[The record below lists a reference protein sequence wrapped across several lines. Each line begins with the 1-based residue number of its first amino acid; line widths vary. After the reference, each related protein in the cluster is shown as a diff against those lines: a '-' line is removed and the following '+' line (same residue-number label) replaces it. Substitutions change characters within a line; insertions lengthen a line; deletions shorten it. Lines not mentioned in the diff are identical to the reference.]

1 MIENFVFYLHIVATS
16 IMVGV
21 IWVIQLVHYP
31 SFHYIDRNRYELFQ
45 DFHMRNISWIVFPV
59 MSVELVTGIL
69 FIQSSIFG
77 PINTL
82 FFISMILLALIWF
95 LTAAL
100 FISIHKNLSKG
111 FNKDIINK
119 LVNLNWLRTILWSL
133 RIVFIFAFIFDSL

>member
-1 MIENFVFYLHIVATS
+1 MIENFIFYLHIVATS
-16 IMVGV
+16 IMIGV

-69 FIQSSIFG
+69 LIQSPIFG
-77 PINTL
+77 SSNKL

-95 LTAAL
+95 LTATL

>member
-1 MIENFVFYLHIVATS
+1 MIGSFLFFSHLAATS
-16 IMVGV
+16 MMVGV

-45 DFHMRNISWIVFPV
+45 DFHMRNISRIVFPL
-59 MSVELVTGIL
+59 MSAELITGIL
-69 FIQSSIFG
+69 LIQSPIFG
-77 PINTL
+77 YSNKL

-95 LTAAL
+95 LTATL

-111 FNKDIINK
+111 FNKNIINK

>member
-1 MIENFVFYLHIVATS
+1 MIENFIFYLHIITTS
-16 IMVGV
+16 IMIGV

-31 SFHYIDRNRYELFQ
+31 SFHYIDRSSYELFQ

-69 FIQSSIFG
+69 LIQSPIFG
-77 PINTL
+77 SSNKL

-95 LTAAL
+95 LTATL

>member
-133 RIVFIFAFIFDSL
+133 RIVFIFALIFDSL